1 MRAFIITTKG
11 HDMNS
16 TRQKFFVSTVGVLVL
31 AMASVIPMGAMEI
44 MLEAALMRLTQ
55 PLTEEE
61 TWNLGGTTSLSS
73 TTVLKMS
80 YYGEDFLWVEILDNG
95 IKIYPTARGLMA
107 LFQTDDCVHY
117 FMLGGGR
124 ITFIRHIDGHIQ
136 KWEPK

>member
-1 MRAFIITTKG
+1 VRAFIITTKG
-11 HDMNS
+11 HDMDS
-16 TRQKFFVSTVGVLVL
+16 TRPKLFVSTVGALVL
-31 AMASVIPMGAMEI
+31 AMTTVLPVSAMET
-44 MLEAALMRLTQ
+44 LDAALMRLTQ
-55 PLTEEE
+55 PLAEEE
-61 TWNLGGTTSLSS
+61 TWNLGGTTSDSGTS
-73 TTVLKMS
+73 VLKMS
-80 YYGEDFLWVEILDNG
+80 YYGTDFLWVEILDNG